1 MMAADDRDA
10 DVEDNTKSCCR
21 HFCRRGRCYCC
32 SSAAASAEDDT
43 ADDDDGREEDDVVD
57 GGCDAGDRTDAADGA
72 DVSAMMITA
81 RMPLSRTC
89 SCCCRIVVEYDDTY
103 VDQGHGVKPVL
114 MMLRLTNLMTV
125 RVMLC
130 Q

>member
-1 MMAADDRDA
+1 MMLMLRIIL
-10 DVEDNTKSCCR
+10 KSCCHHFCR
-21 HFCRRGRCYCC
+21 RFCRRGRCYCC
-32 SSAAASAEDDT
+32 SSAAASAEDNT
-43 ADDDDGREEDDVVD
+43 AGDDDGRGEDDVVVD
-57 GGCDAGDRTDAADGA
+57 GGCDAGDRTDTADDGA
-72 DVSAMMITA
+72 DVSAMITA

-103 VDQGHGVKPVL
+103 VDQGRGVKPVL